1 MWNWYKWDDALDMP
15 CHTLVILYDA
25 TKNQMQTAEMIGGYF
40 YEYPAPMNLDGESYG
55 QRSIHNEYQFWMY
68 LPNSPM

>member
-1 MWNWYKWDDALDMP
+1 MWHWYKWDDALDMP

-25 TKNQMQTAEMIGGYF
+25 LKNQMQTAEMIGGYF
-40 YEYPAPMNLDGESYG
+40 YEYPDHLEANGSKG

-68 LPNSPM
+68 LPQPPM